1 VKKQRGFTLI
11 EIMVTVAIIGIL
23 VAIALPSYQNYLRKG
38 RRADAEAYLSDLA
51 NRQQQYLL
59 DARAYALGGTAFT
72 DLNAPVPTT
81 VANFYTVTMLPAA
94 ATVPPTFTVTAVP
107 TGQQAVPAPDDGTL
121 SIDEKGTKKRM
132 VGGTD
137 KGW

>member
-1 VKKQRGFTLI
+1 MKKQRGFTLI

-23 VAIALPSYQNYLRKG
+23 VAIALPSYQQHLRKG
-38 RRADAEAYLSDLA
+38 RRADAEAFLSDIA
-51 NRQQQYLL
+51 NKQQQYIL
-59 DARAYALGGTAFT
+59 DARTYALGATAITDLGTA
-72 DLNAPVPTT
+72 VPTS
-81 VANFYTVTMLPAA
+81 VATFYTVTVTPAA
-94 ATVPPTFTVTAVP
+94 ATIPPSFTVTAVP
-107 TGQQAVPAPDDGTL
+107 MGQQATPAPDDGTI

>member
-23 VAIALPSYQNYLRKG
+23 VAIALPSYQQHLRKG
-38 RRADAEAYLSDLA
+38 RRADAEAFLSDIA
-51 NRQQQYLL
+51 NKQQQYIL
-59 DARAYALGGTAFT
+59 DARTYALGGTAFT
-72 DLNAPVPTT
+72 DLGTTVPTS
-81 VANFYTVTMLPAA
+81 VATFYTVTVTPVA
-94 ATVPPTFTVTAVP
+94 ATIPPSFTVTAVP
-107 TGQQAVPAPDDGTL
+107 MGQQATPAPDDGTL